1 MIFCHAEMISGFVFG
16 AEHVEGSE
24 LDDDEITNYISIDL
38 FFFRIV
44 LEFAK

>member
-16 AEHVEGSE
+16 AEHVAGSE
-24 LDDDEITNYISIDL
+24 LDDDEITDYISIDL
-38 FFFRIV
+38 FFFRLV